1 MIRMLLLLCAGLFLT
16 LQIGGQDRGQKRL
29 GLVEAAN
36 APVRVALPVV
46 DDSAPLGAAA
56 EAAVMPV
63 SFGTAQ
69 PVMVQSV
76 PADVAQVSED
86 AADIGATVNTGAT
99 VTGATVR
106 YVSAQA
112 VNVRVG
118 PSTRDA
124 VMDTLRRGEA
134 VTVVGV
140 ESNGWARVRVEGDG
154 IDGFMSMSFLS
165 DTAP

>member
-46 DDSAPLGAAA
+46 EDSAPLGAAA

-69 PVMVQSV
+69 PVMMQSA
-76 PADVAQVSED
+76 PADVAQVSEN
-86 AADIGATVNTGAT
+86 AADTGAT